1 MSLFSA
7 AIKGVAWSSAS
18 TIVRSIVSLLQVS
31 ILTRFLD
38 KTEFGIVAICTLFIG
53 FSQIFM
59 DLGFSIGI
67 IHKQDITPQQYSSLF
82 WLNIFSGIL
91 ITGILYMISPI
102 IAEVYNTPSL
112 TNILSLLSFSILFSS
127 IGNQHRTVQQKLM
140 RFKYISVI
148 EILAS
153 LLTLLV
159 AIILVTNGYGIYSL
173 VYSTLF
179 NILFSNLLF
188 FFIGIY
194 KDRNISFH
202 FILKDTYPFLK
213 LGIFSVGTQ
222 VLDYLSREVDVIL
235 ISVTLGKE
243 ILGAYSLCKKLVL
256 SVYSAITPILTK
268 VLAPTFA
275 YIQNDISHVRKIYY
289 DVIETIS
296 IINFPIYFLISIFS
310 YGIINFLY
318 GDNYTDSAMIL
329 SLLSIYYGYLSTGSP
344 VGSLQAALGRTD
356 TGFYWTI
363 VRIVLNTLAIFIGS
377 YFNNIEGIILSLFLV
392 TLLSKPI
399 SWRITVKPLINGHF
413 IEYMMKSI
421 KPLLMITVYSIPF
434 YLFLGKVSSIIV
446 IIVYSLVYMLVYGFV
461 IDRLLPNSYC
471 VNLMKVFIKKIYM
484 IINCYQVK

>member
-1 MSLFSA
+1 MSLFST

-18 TIVRSIVSLLQVS
+18 TIVRSVVSLLQVS
-31 ILTRFLD
+31 ILTRYLD
-38 KTEFGIVAICTLFIG
+38 KAEFGIVAICTLFIG

-67 IHKQDITPQQYSSLF
+67 IHKQDISSRQYSSLF

-102 IAEVYNTPSL
+102 IANAYNTPSL
-112 TNILSLLSFSILFSS
+112 TNILSLLSFTILFSS
-127 IGNQHRTVQQKLM
+127 IGNQHRTVQQKFM

-153 LLTLLV
+153 LLTLVV
-159 AIILVTNGYGIYSL
+159 AILLVTNGYGIYSL

-179 NILFSNLLF
+179 NILFTNLLF

-202 FILKDTYPFLK
+202 FSFRDTYPFLK
-213 LGIFSVGTQ
+213 IGIFSVGTQ

-235 ISVTLGKE
+235 ISITLGKE
-243 ILGAYSLCKKLVL
+243 ILGVYSLCKKLVL
-256 SVYSAITPILTK
+256 SVYAAITPILTK

-275 YIQNDISHVRKIYY
+275 YIQDDISHVRKIYY

-296 IINFPIYFLISIFS
+296 IFNFPIYFLISIFS
-310 YGIINFLY
+310 YGVINFLY
-318 GDNYTDSAMIL
+318 GANYTESAFVL

-363 VRIVLNTLAIFIGS
+363 VRIVLNTLAILLGS
-377 YFNNIEGIILSLFLV
+377 YFKNIEGIILSLFFI

-399 SWRITVKPLINGHF
+399 SWKITIKPLINGHF

-421 KPLLMITVYSIPF
+421 KPLLVISVFSVPF
-434 YLFLGKVSSIIV
+434 YLLLGKVSSIML
-446 IIVYSLVYMLVYGFV
+446 IIGYSMVY
-461 IDRLLPNSYC
+461 LLIYSFIISKLFPNSYC
-471 VNLMKVFIKKIYM
+471 VNLLKMFVKKYI
-484 IINCYQVK
+484 

>member
-1 MSLFSA
+1 MSLFST

-18 TIVRSIVSLLQVS
+18 TIVRSVVSLLQVS
-31 ILTRFLD
+31 ILTRYLD
-38 KTEFGIVAICTLFIG
+38 KAEFGIVAICTLFIG

-67 IHKQDITPQQYSSLF
+67 IHKQDISSRQYSSLF

-102 IAEVYNTPSL
+102 IADAYNTPSL
-112 TNILSLLSFSILFSS
+112 TNILSLLSFTILFSS
-127 IGNQHRTVQQKLM
+127 IGNQHRTVQQKFM
-140 RFKYISVI
+140 RFKYISII

-153 LLTLLV
+153 LLTLVV
-159 AIILVTNGYGIYSL
+159 AILLVTNGYGIYSL

-179 NILFSNLLF
+179 NILFTNLLF

-202 FILKDTYPFLK
+202 FSLRDTYPFLK
-213 LGIFSVGTQ
+213 IGIFSVGTQ

-235 ISVTLGKE
+235 ISITLGKE
-243 ILGAYSLCKKLVL
+243 ILGVYSLCKKLVL
-256 SVYSAITPILTK
+256 SVYAAITPILTK

-275 YIQNDISHVRKIYY
+275 YIQDDISHVRKIYY

-296 IINFPIYFLISIFS
+296 IFNFPIYFLISIFS
-310 YGIINFLY
+310 YGVINFLY
-318 GDNYTDSAMIL
+318 GANYTESEFVL

-363 VRIVLNTLAIFIGS
+363 VRIVLNTLAILLGS
-377 YFNNIEGIILSLFLV
+377 YFKNIEGIILSLFLI

-399 SWRITVKPLINGHF
+399 SWKITIKPLINGHF

-421 KPLLMITVYSIPF
+421 KPLLVISVFSVPF
-434 YLFLGKVSSIIV
+434 YLLLGKVSSIML
-446 IIVYSLVYMLVYGFV
+446 IIGYSMVY
-461 IDRLLPNSYC
+461 LLIYSFIISKLFPNSYC
-471 VNLMKVFIKKIYM
+471 VNLLKMFVKKYT
-484 IINCYQVK
+484 